1 MSAISYKLSSFELF
15 KDRIPESN
23 LVGDEVYHFRHR
35 THYNVFESI
44 FRIES
49 MYLLQIMDPDVSC
62 DYIPMLISPRTL
74 QTYKKNGS
82 KGKVETVGLTLHR
95 IPGFEYTYDGDLET
109 LLEYDDSVLS
119 SIMMANSQRSVVRG
133 LVTDTPVHLLYNY
146 ILIGDP
152 GLNYR
157 RTINISPDSTSRE
170 FSYHLNSRTKKNL
183 NVLSLPKVAIEEQP
197 CADSYGSTHPMNIYA
212 YNSYKSGDYSSEL
225 ITVKDLNTRVLVDE
239 WLKSPFNQPLSL
251 TSEQSK

>member
-1 MSAISYKLSSFELF
+1 MSVTSYKLSSFELF

-35 THYNVFESI
+35 THYNIFEGI
-44 FRIES
+44 FRTEN

-74 QTYKKNGS
+74 QTYKKSGS
-82 KGKVETVGLTLHR
+82 KGKVETVGFTLHR
-95 IPGFEYTYDGDLET
+95 VPGFEYTYDGDLET

-119 SIMMANSQRSVVRG
+119 SIIMVDSQRSVVRN
-133 LVTDTPVHLLYNY
+133 LVNGIPVHLLYNH

-152 GLNYR
+152 GLNYK
-157 RTINISPDSTSRE
+157 RTISISLHNASRK
-170 FSYHLNSRTKKNL
+170 FSYYLNSRTRKNF
-183 NVLSLPKVAIEEQP
+183 NVLSLPKVIIEP
-197 CADSYGSTHPMNIYA
+197 CMELYGSTHPMRIYA

-225 ITVKDLNTRVLVDE
+225 ITVKNTDTRNLVHE

>member
-119 SIMMANSQRSVVRG
+119 SIMMANSQRSVVRD
-133 LVTDTPVHLLYNY
+133 LVTNTPVHLLYNY

-152 GLNYR
+152 GLNYK
-157 RTINISPDSTSRE
+157 RTINISLPSTSRK
-170 FSYHLNSRTKKNL
+170 FSYHLNSRTKKNF
-183 NVLSLPKVAIEEQP
+183 NVLSLPRVLIEL
-197 CADSYGSTHPMNIYA
+197 CAESYRSTHPMNIYA
-212 YNSYKSGDYSSEL
+212 YNSYKSGEYSSEL

>member
-15 KDRIPESN
+15 KDRIPDPG
-23 LVGDEVYHFRHR
+23 LGDEVYHFSHKA
-35 THYNVFESI
+35 HYSI
-44 FRIES
+44 FQGIFHIED
-49 MYLLQIMDPDVSC
+49 MYLLQIMDPDVSY

-74 QTYKKNGS
+74 KTYKKTKSN
-82 KGKVETVGLTLHR
+82 GKVETVGLTLHR

-109 LLEYDDSVLS
+109 LLEYDDSVLT
-119 SIMMANSQRSVVRG
+119 SIMMANSQRSVVRD
-133 LVTDTPVHLLYNY
+133 LVTNTPVHLLYNY

-152 GLNYR
+152 GLNYK
-157 RTINISPDSTSRE
+157 RTINISPHSTSRK
-170 FSYHLNSRTKKNL
+170 FSYHLNSRTKKNF
-183 NVLSLPKVAIEEQP
+183 NVLSLPKVAIES

-225 ITVKDLNTRVLVDE
+225 ITVKNMNTRILVDE